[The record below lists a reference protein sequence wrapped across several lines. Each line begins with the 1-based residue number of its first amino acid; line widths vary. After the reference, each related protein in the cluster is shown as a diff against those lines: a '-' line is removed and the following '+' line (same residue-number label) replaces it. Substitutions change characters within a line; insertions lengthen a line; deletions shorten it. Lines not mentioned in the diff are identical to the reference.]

1 MTLYL
6 NCHLLSKSFGS
17 KQLFTDLTFG
27 IFQGN
32 KIGLIGPNGSGKST
46 LLKILANLDSPNSGT
61 VSAKKNLRIGYVPQT
76 STFPD
81 ISVEDVM
88 LEVLLKDTQTPLYEK
103 HINISILLSKLG
115 FTDPSQIASTLSGGW
130 KKRLD
135 IAKELILSP
144 DLLLL
149 DEPTN
154 HLDLEG
160 ILWLES
166 FLKKEALTFV
176 VTSHDRYFLDQIAT
190 RMIELNSIYP
200 QGLFSHEGNYT
211 QFIEKREAF
220 LDYQQQCER
229 TLASKV
235 RSEVDWL
242 RQSPKARTTKSFAR
256 IQSAE
261 KLIDELS
268 EVRTRNKQHKAKID
282 FEASDRQTRKLLTT
296 KNISKSLGNRL
307 LFSGVDL
314 TFTQGMRLGIV
325 GPNGCGKTTLLR
337 LLAGELSPD
346 KGTIKFADNLR
357 IVYFDQH
364 RQLLNPNDTLRQA
377 LSPNSDT
384 VVYRDQHIH
393 VNSWGKR
400 FLFYPDRM
408 DLPVRQLSGGEK
420 ARIGIARLMLQ
431 PADLLLLDEPTNDL
445 DIPTLET
452 LEESLKEFPGA
463 IAFITHDR
471 ALLDSLATCVIGL
484 GLPEKAPVLADYR
497 QWEEYVR
504 QHGAAAPPSPQQPQ
518 KAVAVKSPAMPSQ
531 PKQKLSY
538 QEKKEL
544 ESMEASITAVEAQ
557 IETLSDLVNTY
568 TETNK
573 LTELQEACSQLDA
586 AHKELDKLFH
596 RWQELEHKGGQGVS
610 P

>member
-6 NCHLLSKSFGS
+6 NCHSLSKSFGS
-17 KQLFTDLTFG
+17 KQLFTGLTFG
-27 IFQGN
+27 IFQGD

-46 LLKILANLDSPNSGT
+46 LLKILSGLDSPNTGT
-61 VSAKKNLRIGYVPQT
+61 VAAKKSLRVGYVPQT
-76 STFPD
+76 STFPELPIEDLLLASLDKD
-81 ISVEDVM
+81 IEI
-88 LEVLLKDTQTPLYEK
+88 PLHEK
-103 HINISILLSKLG
+103 QIKVAILLSRLG
-115 FTDPSQIASTLSGGW
+115 FKDPSQLATTLSGGW

-135 IAKELILSP
+135 IAKELVRSP
-144 DLLLL
+144 DLIFL

-166 FLKKEALTFV
+166 FLQNEPITFV
-176 VTSHDRYFLDQIAT
+176 VTSHDRYFLDHVAT
-190 RMIELNSIYP
+190 RIIELNTIYP
-200 QGLFSHEGNYT
+200 QGLFTSDGNYT
-211 QFIEKREAF
+211 DFIEKKAAF
-220 LDYQQQCER
+220 IDYQQQCEK

-242 RQSPKARTTKSFAR
+242 RQSPKARTTKASAR

-261 KLIDELS
+261 KLIDQLS
-268 EVRTRNKQHKAKID
+268 EVRTRNKQHKAQID

-296 KNISKSLGNRL
+296 KNLSKSIGGRL
-307 LFSGVDL
+307 LFSGIDL

-325 GPNGCGKTTLLR
+325 GFNGSGKTTLLK

-384 VVYRDQHIH
+384 VIYRDQHIH

-452 LEESLKEFPGA
+452 MEESLKEFPGA

-471 ALLDSLATCVIGL
+471 ALLDRLATCVIGL
-484 GLPEKAPVLADYR
+484 GVTEKPPLLADYA
-497 QWEEYVR
+497 QWEEYIK
-504 QHGAAAPPSPQQPQ
+504 QH
-518 KAVAVKSPAMPSQ
+518 KSPVSSPPLLQKSATPKGVSSPS
-531 PKQKLSY
+531 KQKLSY

-544 ESMEASITAVEAQ
+544 ESMEATIITTEKDIEA
-557 IETLSDLVNTY
+557 LSNLVHTY
-568 TETNK
+568 TQNNQ
-573 LTELQEACSQLDA
+573 LTDLKEACSRLDA
-586 AHKELDKLFH
+586 AQQELDRLFH
-596 RWQELEHKGGQGVS
+596 RWQELEEKSTG
-610 P
+610 